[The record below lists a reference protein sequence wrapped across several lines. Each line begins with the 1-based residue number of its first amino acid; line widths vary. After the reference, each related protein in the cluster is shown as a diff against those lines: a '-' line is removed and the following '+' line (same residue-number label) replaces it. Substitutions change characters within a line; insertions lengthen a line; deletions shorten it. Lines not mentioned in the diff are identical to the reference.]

1 MVCIIH
7 TMNSKE
13 LIKIL
18 EKEGW
23 VLRRVKGSH
32 HIYSHPNRG
41 GHVTVPH
48 PKKDLGVGLVK
59 NILEYAGVGD
69 EISNSDRNR
78 R

>member
-1 MVCIIH
+1 
-7 TMNSKE
+7 MNSKE

-23 VLRRVKGSH
+23 VLRNVKGSH

-41 GHVTVPH
+41 GHITVPH
-48 PKKDLGVGLVK
+48 PKKDLGVGLVR
-59 NILEYAGVGD
+59 NILKHAGEKEGVGN
-69 EISNSDRNR
+69 EISNSDRDR